1 MRGIL
6 KKLVSGV
13 LVGCIAF
20 GTIATA
26 SAIQGMVTKELYY
39 GDISVSLDGKKLTL
53 TNEGG
58 GAVEPFAIDGTTYLP
73 IRAISSALGLG
84 VEWNQEGQEV
94 KLTSPEE
101 QSVSSC
107 ILVRPH
113 ADGAP
118 EATVTVLEKDGD
130 FWKETMSTDEAF
142 VGRNG
147 TTSNKQEGDGC
158 TPRGIYT
165 FGQAFGVAE
174 DPGSARDY
182 LQVGEDDYWVDDSDS
197 VYYNQ
202 MVKKSETEGQ
212 WDSAEHL
219 VEETVAYEYAIAI
232 NYNTSCTP
240 SSGSAIFFHCSTGNG
255 TAGCVSVPREMMV
268 EILQT
273 IQEDTIIVIM

>member
-1 MRGIL
+1 MRGIW
-6 KKLVSGV
+6 KKVVSGV

-26 SAIQGMVTKELYY
+26 SAIQGLVTKELYY
-39 GDISVSLDGKKLTL
+39 GDISVSLDGEKLAL

-165 FGQAFGVAE
+165 FGQAFGVA
-174 DPGSARDY
+174 DKFLHQLQAGPAGQAQVVVHPLRPGQRAVLPAAADHQRGLVPAPGGHRRRQARRAAA
-182 LQVGEDDYWVDDSDS
+182 QHQNVMSHG
-197 VYYNQ
+197 
-202 MVKKSETEGQ
+202 
-212 WDSAEHL
+212 HPPPF
-219 VEETVAYEYAIAI
+219 
-232 NYNTSCTP
+232 C
-240 SSGSAIFFHCSTGNG
+240 GS
-255 TAGCVSVPREMMV
+255 
-268 EILQT
+268 
-273 IQEDTIIVIM
+273 

>member
-1 MRGIL
+1 MKGIL
-6 KKLVSGV
+6 KKAVTGV
-13 LVGCIAF
+13 LVGSVAF

-26 SAIQGMVTKELYY
+26 SAIQGLVTKDLYY
-39 GDISVSLDGKKLTL
+39 GGISVSLDGQKLAL
-53 TNEGG
+53 KNESGDS
-58 GAVEPFAIDGTTYLP
+58 VEPFAIDGTTYLP
-73 IRAISSALGLG
+73 IRAISSALGLD
-84 VEWNQEGQEV
+84 VEWNAQRQEV

-107 ILVRPH
+107 ILVRLH
-113 ADGAP
+113 AEGSP

-142 VGRNG
+142 VGKNG
-147 TTSNKQEGDGC
+147 TTSTKHEGDGC

-174 DPGSARDY
+174 DPGCTRDY

-202 MVKKSETEGQ
+202 LVKKSETEGQ

-219 VEETVAYEYAIAI
+219 VNETVAYEYAIAI
-232 NYNTSCTP
+232 DYNTSCTP
-240 SSGSAIFFHCSTGNG
+240 GNGSAIFFHCSTGNG
-255 TAGCVSVPREMMV
+255 TAGCVSVPREMMI